1 MFKGTY
7 AHTIDPKGRLI
18 IPSKY
23 REMLGDTFVVTRGL
37 DGCLFVYDQNEW
49 TAFETK
55 LKELPLLDKNARQF
69 VRYFMAGA
77 TDVEV
82 DKQGRILLPSIL
94 REFAGIE
101 KDVLL
106 VGVGTH
112 IEIWSKEKWSLVEA
126 KEEDMDAI
134 EAQMASMGLLI

>member
-23 REMLGDTFVVTRGL
+23 RDMLGETFVVTKGL
-37 DGCLFVYDQNEW
+37 DGCLFVYDYTEW
-49 TAFETK
+49 NAFETK

-82 DKQGRILLPSIL
+82 DKQGRILLPAML
-94 REFAGIE
+94 REFAKIE

-112 IEIWSKEKWSLVEA
+112 IEIWSKEKWEEVEA
-126 KEEDMDAI
+126 KEDDMDAI